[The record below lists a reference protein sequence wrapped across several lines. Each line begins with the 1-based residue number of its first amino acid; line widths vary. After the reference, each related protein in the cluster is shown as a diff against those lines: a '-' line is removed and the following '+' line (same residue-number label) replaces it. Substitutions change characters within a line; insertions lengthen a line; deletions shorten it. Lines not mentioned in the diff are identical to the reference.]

1 MTIATE
7 RFTSLLFSILLVD
20 YYTIKCF
27 SNTAED
33 QEDDFVTLGLFN
45 TDNGEEIINTG
56 KKQYG
61 CLWES

>member
-20 YYTIKCF
+20 YYTIKWF